1 MSEKRNGRK
10 RHIVEGTVE
19 KIEKT
24 ERSLGHSVGEKKG
37 VMAAIRRFLKGVSG
51 K

>member
-1 MSEKRNGRK
+1 MKKKNGRK

-24 ERSLGHSVGEKKG
+24 ERAINQSVGEKKG
-37 VMAAIRRFLKGVSG
+37 ALAALKRLLKGIQG

>member
-1 MSEKRNGRK
+1 MEKKNGRK

-19 KIEKT
+19 TIEKT
-24 ERSLGHSVGEKKG
+24 ERSIGRTVGEKKG
-37 VMAAIRRFLKGVSG
+37 ALAALRRLLKGVTG